1 MLTGLVAHVGEAVGP
16 VEVWSAWSLDPAI
29 LLGAATMVALA
40 GCGQRNTGT
49 AGPPNTALHPASR
62 RRVWRY
68 RSFVAGVVTV
78 LIALVS
84 PLDAMSSSLAS
95 AHMVQH
101 LLLVLVAAPLF
112 VVSSP
117 LALMAR
123 GLPSSARRHIRMW
136 RRRPVVRL
144 AARVVDHPVAV
155 SLLHVL
161 AIWFWHAS
169 GPYEAALNSR
179 PVHVVEHGS
188 FLATALLSWAAIA
201 ATARRQRVLRR
212 RRVPSHVAMSRD
224 RSPNRTGTGLG
235 VLVLFGL
242 AVQSSI
248 LGALLTFASGPWY
261 ETFESTTSAWGL
273 TPLADQQLAALIMR
287 VPAGGL
293 YLLGA
298 LALLRS
304 WIDPPRQTWPA
315 APRANVER
323 LTGTGAAGAG
333 GADTMAAESW
343 GSVRRPTTSGR
354 ATSG

>member
-16 VEVWSAWSLDPAI
+16 LDVWSAWSLDPAV
-29 LLGAATMVALA
+29 LLGAATMLALA
-40 GCGQRNTGT
+40 A
-49 AGPPNTALHPASR
+49 AGRRVAEHAGSPHPPPHRAAHLSSR

-101 LLLVLVAAPLF
+101 LLLVMVAAPLF

-117 LALMAR
+117 LALMRR
-123 GLPSSARRHIRMW
+123 GLPPSARRHIRMW

-144 AARVVDHPVAV
+144 AARAVDHPVAV
-155 SLLHVL
+155 SSVHVL

-201 ATARRQRVLRR
+201 ATARRQRVPR
-212 RRVPSHVAMSRD
+212 HVATSRD
-224 RSPNRTGTGLG
+224 RSPNRTGLG

-242 AVQSSI
+242 ALQSSI
-248 LGALLTFASGPWY
+248 LGALLTFSGGPWY
-261 ETFESTTSAWGL
+261 ETFVSTTSAWGM
-273 TPLADQQLAALIMR
+273 TPLADQQLAGLIMW

-298 LALLRS
+298 LVLLRG
-304 WIDPPRQTWPA
+304 WIDPPRPARPA
-315 APRANVER
+315 AADSDE
-323 LTGTGAAGAG
+323 G
-333 GADTMAAESW
+333 GPLVGGPLVGDPLV
-343 GSVRRPTTSGR
+343 GDQVRRPTTSGR